1 MHTAKFE
8 TILFDQINLTEFLK
22 NETHFNSSKYF
33 DGKYQINI

>member
-22 NETHFNSSKYF
+22 NKTHFNSSKYF
-33 DGKYQINI
+33 DGKCQINI